1 MTERIIK
8 IFDTTL
14 RDGEQSPGNSMT
26 LDEKLQMAKQLAYLN
41 VDVIEAGFAVS
52 SKGDFESV
60 KAIAQQVKG
69 PIIASLA
76 RIRKED
82 IDIAWEAV
90 KYSARPRI
98 HTFISTS
105 PLHMQYKLKK
115 NPDEVLQMSI
125 DMVKYAKTLCEDVE
139 FSAEDASRTD
149 REFLYRIIEATIK
162 AGATVINIPDTVG
175 YAIPEEFGGLIR
187 SIRERVP
194 NIDKVDISVHCHNDL
209 GLATANSLA
218 AILNGATQVE
228 TAINGIG
235 ERAGNAAL
243 EEVVMALYVRA
254 NYFEAKT
261 NINHKEIYRTSKL
274 LSNITGVQVQH
285 NKAIVGFNAFLH
297 EAGIHQ
303 DGMLKHRETYEIL
316 APEVIGLMPQALVL
330 GKHSGRAAFKDRLD
344 HLGFHVD
351 EEQLQKAFEKFKSLA
366 DEKKLVSDRDIESIV
381 LKDAVPVDE
390 VFVLESVHVE
400 CGTDTTPTAS
410 VVIINKM
417 GEKIQKIGKGT
428 GPVDAIYNAVEEL
441 INRKIN
447 LLDYVVHAV
456 TEGTD
461 ALGEVTVRIKEDDSV
476 YTGRGSDTDVMVAS
490 AQAFLSAIN
499 KMLHYHQS

>member
-1 MTERIIK
+1 M
-8 IFDTTL
+8 
-14 RDGEQSPGNSMT
+14 
-26 LDEKLQMAKQLAYLN
+26 
-41 VDVIEAGFAVS
+41 
-52 SKGDFESV
+52 
-60 KAIAQQVKG
+60 
-69 PIIASLA
+69 
-76 RIRKED
+76 
-82 IDIAWEAV
+82 
-90 KYSARPRI
+90 
-98 HTFISTS
+98 FISTS
-105 PLHMQYKLKK
+105 ALHMQYKLKK
-115 NPDEVLQMSI
+115 SPEQVLQMAV
-125 DMVKYAKTLCEDVE
+125 DMVKYAKSLCEDVE

-149 REFLYRIIEATIK
+149 RDFLYRIIDATIK

-187 SIRERVP
+187 AVKENVS
-194 NIDKVDISVHCHNDL
+194 NIEKVDISVHCHNDL

-228 TAINGIG
+228 TAVNGIG

-243 EEVVMALYVRA
+243 EEVAMALYVRG
-254 NYFEAKT
+254 NYFDAKT

-274 LSNITGVQVQH
+274 LSNITGVQVQN

-297 EAGIHQ
+297 ESGIHQ

-344 HLGFHVD
+344 HLGFRVD
-351 EEQLQKAFEKFKSLA
+351 EDQLQKAFEKFKSLA

-381 LKDAVPVDE
+381 LKDTIPVEE
-390 VFVLESVHVE
+390 VFQLKTVHVE
-400 CGTDTTPTAS
+400 SGTDITPEATVS
-410 VVIINKM
+410 IINTK
-417 GEKIQKIGKGT
+417 GELITNTAQGT
-428 GPVDAIYNAVEEL
+428 GPVDAIFNAVESL
-441 INRKIN
+441 IGRKIN
-447 LLDYVVHAV
+447 LLDYIVHAV

-461 ALGEVTVRIKEDDSV
+461 ALGEVTVRINEDNRV

-499 KMLHYHQS
+499 KMLHDQP

>member
-1 MTERIIK
+1 MADRIIK

-41 VDVIEAGFAVS
+41 VDIIEAGFAIS
-52 SKGDFESV
+52 SKGDFDSV

-69 PIIASLA
+69 PVIASLA
-76 RIRKED
+76 RARKED
-82 IDIAWEAV
+82 IDAAWDAV
-90 KYSARPRI
+90 KASARPRI

-115 NPDEVLQMSI
+115 SPEQVLQMAV
-125 DMVKYAKTLCEDVE
+125 DMVKYAKALCEDVE

-175 YAIPEEFGGLIR
+175 YAIPDEFGGLIR
-187 SIRERVP
+187 SVRENVS
-194 NIDKVDISVHCHNDL
+194 NISNVDISVHCHNDL

-228 TAINGIG
+228 AAVNGIG

-243 EEVVMALYVRA
+243 EEVAMALYVRG
-254 NYFEAKT
+254 NYFDAKT

-274 LSNITGVQVQH
+274 LSNITGVHVQN

-297 EAGIHQ
+297 ESGIHQ

-351 EEQLQKAFEKFKSLA
+351 EEQLQKAFETFKSLA

-381 LKDAVPVDE
+381 LKDAVPVEE
-390 VFVLESVHVE
+390 VFQLNTVHVE
-400 CGTDTTPTAS
+400 CGTDITPRATVS
-410 VVIINKM
+410 IINKT
-417 GEKIQKIGKGT
+417 GEPITNTSEGT
-428 GPVDAIYNAVEEL
+428 GPVDAIFNAVEAL
-441 INRKIN
+441 IGRKIN
-447 LLDYVVHAV
+447 LLDYIVHAV

-461 ALGEVTVRIKEDDSV
+461 ALGEVTVRINEDGRV

-499 KMLHYHQS
+499 KMLLDHQR

>member
-1 MTERIIK
+1 MTDRIIK

-26 LDEKLQMAKQLAYLN
+26 QDEKLQMAKQLAYLN
-41 VDVIEAGFAVS
+41 VDIIEAGFAIS

-60 KAIAQQVKG
+60 KTIAQQIKG
-69 PIIASLA
+69 PVIASLA
-76 RIRKED
+76 RVKKED
-82 IDIAWEAV
+82 IDAAWEAI

-98 HTFISTS
+98 HMFISTS

-115 NPDEVLQMSI
+115 SPEDVLRMSI
-125 DMVKYAKTLCEDVE
+125 DMVKYAKSLCEDVE

-187 SIRERVP
+187 SVRETVP

-218 AILNGATQVE
+218 AVLNGATQVE
-228 TAINGIG
+228 TAVNGIG

-243 EEVVMALYVRA
+243 EEVAMALYVRG
-254 NYFEAKT
+254 NYFDAKT

-274 LSNITGVQVQH
+274 LSNITGVQVQN

-297 EAGIHQ
+297 ESGIHQ

-351 EEQLQKAFEKFKSLA
+351 EEQLQKAFETFKSLA

-381 LKDAVPVDE
+381 LKDAVPVEE
-390 VFVLESVHVE
+390 VFQLNTVHVE
-400 CGTDTTPTAS
+400 CGTDTTPVATVS
-410 VVIINKM
+410 IINKT
-417 GEKIQKIGKGT
+417 GEPITNMSEGT
-428 GPVDAIYNAVEEL
+428 GPVDAIFNAVEAL
-441 INRKIN
+441 IGRKIN
-447 LLDYVVHAV
+447 LLDYIVHAV

-461 ALGEVTVRIKEDDSV
+461 ALGEVTVRINEEGRV

-499 KMLHYHQS
+499 KMLLDHQR